1 MREPKIFWPKEGL
14 IAWEALMMSAICCLV
29 AKSRP
34 TLLHEKSL
42 LQEMTSYLTVS
53 WNSWCI
59 VLKQHRNPV
68 LRTQNSQNDYFWPKS
83 PHVKGLNKT
92 ESEVAQLCPT
102 LCYPMDCSLPGSS
115 IHGIFQARILE
126 WVAISFSRSSQPRDW
141 TWISCIVGSRSF
153 TIWAT
158 REDK

>member
-1 MREPKIFWPKEGL
+1 MREPKIFWPEEGL

-29 AKSRP
+29 AKSHP

-83 PHVKGLNKT
+83 PHLKGLNKT

-102 LCYPMDCSLPGSS
+102 LCNPMDCSLLGSS
-115 IHGIFQARILE
+115 IHGKNTGVGCHFLLQIFPTQGLNPDLLHCRQQMLYHL
-126 WVAISFSRSSQPRDW
+126 SHQGR
-141 TWISCIVGSRSF
+141 
-153 TIWAT
+153 
-158 REDK
+158 